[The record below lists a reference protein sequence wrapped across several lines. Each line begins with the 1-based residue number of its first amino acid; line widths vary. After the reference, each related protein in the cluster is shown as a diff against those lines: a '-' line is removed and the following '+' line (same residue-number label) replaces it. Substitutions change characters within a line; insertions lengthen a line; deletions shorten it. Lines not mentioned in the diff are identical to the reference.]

1 MGRLSAVAQT
11 PGLRLAHTAAIR
23 CRVGVDAMSQKK
35 ARPATHAT
43 SRAEVHRLAGRR
55 FAGHRVS
62 RHWRGQEKTHRSAL
76 GYPHAHADADHGAAQ
91 HAEPEAFGA
100 THAATCAGLA
110 FIAGYGGGVFPTH
123 ALRHSMTA
131 TSAALSCRTD
141 VPR

>member
-1 MGRLSAVAQT
+1 MGLVSAGAQMR
-11 PGLRLAHTAAIR
+11 GLRIAHTAAIR

-91 HAEPEAFGA
+91 HAEPEGRRADG
-100 THAATCAGLA
+100 HAASAAGL
-110 FIAGYGGGVFPTH
+110 V
-123 ALRHSMTA
+123 ALFTSM
-131 TSAALSCRTD
+131 SAYRCCSVMPLGISGLSFGK
-141 VPR
+141 